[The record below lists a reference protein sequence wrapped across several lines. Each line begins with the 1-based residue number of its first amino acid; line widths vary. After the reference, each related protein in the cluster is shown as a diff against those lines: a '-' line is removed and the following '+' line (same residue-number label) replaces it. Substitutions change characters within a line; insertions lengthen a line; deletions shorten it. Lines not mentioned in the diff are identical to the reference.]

1 MNRSAGILL
10 SVTSLPSRY
19 GIGSLSDGA
28 YRFVDWLAGAG
39 QTYWQILPLGP
50 TDCGP
55 SDNSPYQ
62 SYSAFAGN
70 PYLISLEALVA
81 QGVLT
86 REECDAADFDG
97 PEGRVDYEKL
107 HAHRL
112 PLLRRAYERSDISR
126 NPDYQQFL
134 RENDWRLNDYALF
147 MVLKGFFHE
156 APWTDWPEDIRLHW
170 GFAVDYYNRTL
181 YYDVEFQKYLQFRF
195 FQQWWALKDYANRRG
210 IQIIGDMPIYVSPD
224 SADVWAHPELFQLN
238 EQNLPTAAA
247 GCPPD
252 AFAAGGQIWGN
263 PLYRWDYHR
272 STGYDW
278 WVSRVWHSFRLY
290 NVVRIDHFRGFDE
303 YFSIPAGSGSA
314 LSGHW
319 ERGPGLDLFRTV
331 EARLG
336 WRRVIAEDLGY
347 MTDSVR
353 QLVRNTGFPNM
364 KVLEFGFDPE
374 DVGAA
379 NDYLPH
385 NYGANCVAYTGTH
398 DNETLAGWLESL
410 SPEGKQMVRD
420 YLCAGTLTDGQ
431 LPRAL
436 IALVMRSR
444 ANDCII
450 PMQDWL
456 GLGNDCRMN
465 APSVVGVNWRWRL
478 RGDELTAEL
487 QREILD
493 MTRRYGRMN
502 WEISQ

>member
-1 MNRSAGILL
+1 MA
-10 SVTSLPSRY
+10 
-19 GIGSLSDGA
+19 
-28 YRFVDWLAGAG
+28 
-39 QTYWQILPLGP
+39 
-50 TDCGP
+50 
-55 SDNSPYQ
+55 
-62 SYSAFAGN
+62 
-70 PYLISLEALVA
+70 
-81 QGVLT
+81 
-86 REECDAADFDG
+86 
-97 PEGRVDYEKL
+97 
-107 HAHRL
+107 
-112 PLLRRAYERSDISR
+112 
-126 NPDYQQFL
+126 
-134 RENDWRLNDYALF
+134 
-147 MVLKGFFHE
+147 LKGFFHE
-156 APWTDWPEDIRLHW
+156 VPWTDWPEDIRLHW

-181 YYDVEFQKYLQFRF
+181 YYDVEFQKYLQFQF
-195 FQQWWALKDYANRRG
+195 FRQWWALKDYANRRG
-210 IQIIGDMPIYVSPD
+210 IQIIGDMPIYVSLD

-238 EQNLPTAAA
+238 EQNLPTAVA

-278 WVSRVWHSFRLY
+278 WVTRVWHSFRLY
-290 NVVRIDHFRGFDE
+290 DVVRIDHFRGFDE

-336 WRRVIAEDLGY
+336 WQRVIAEDLGY

-385 NYGANCVAYTGTH
+385 NYGENCVAYTGTH

-420 YLCAGTLTDGQ
+420 YLYADSLTDAQ
-431 LPRAL
+431 LPGAL

-450 PMQDWL
+450 PIQDWL

-465 APSVVGVNWRWRL
+465 VPSVVGVNWRWRL
-478 RGDELTAEL
+478 RGDELTEEL
-487 QREILD
+487 QREILG

-502 WEISQ
+502 WDAPQ